1 MQKALMAEEREKTV
15 QSQMLTV
22 KMHFLTFDVGH
33 SLFPKRRNENVRE
46 EFTILKL
53 TITFDIE

>member
-1 MQKALMAEEREKTV
+1 MVEERGKTAR
-15 QSQMLTV
+15 SQMLTV
-22 KMHFLTFDVGH
+22 EMHFLTFDVGH
-33 SLFPKRRNENVRE
+33 SLFLKRRNENVRE